1 MLKLVWIP
9 KKYKNFSVRE
19 IVEEAESI
27 LKECKEAEKENAQL
41 YADLIVLQNQ
51 IANLTEEQARKNLA
65 VMIPWLE
72 RSGVKKL
79 WMEKRKKPLL

>member
-27 LKECKEAEKENAQL
+27 LKECKEAEKENARL

-65 VMIPWLE
+65 VMISWLE
-72 RSGVKKL
+72 SQFPSLKEV
-79 WMEKRKKPLL
+79 E

>member
-9 KKYKNFSVRE
+9 KKYKNFSVSE

-27 LKECKEAEKENAQL
+27 LKECKEAEKENARL
-41 YADLIVLQNQ
+41 YADLMVLQNQ
-51 IANLTEEQARKNLA
+51 IANLTEEQARKNLT

-72 RSGVKKL
+72 SQFPSLK
-79 WMEKRKKPLL
+79 ETE

>member
-27 LKECKEAEKENAQL
+27 LKECKEAEKENARL
-41 YADLIVLQNQ
+41 YADLMVLQNQ
-51 IANLTEEQARKNLA
+51 IANLTEEEARKNLS

-72 RSGVKKL
+72 SQFPSLKEV
-79 WMEKRKKPLL
+79 E

>member
-9 KKYKNFSVRE
+9 KKYKNFSVSE

-27 LKECKEAEKENAQL
+27 LKECKEAEKEARL
-41 YADLIVLQNQ
+41 YADLMVLQNQ

-65 VMIPWLE
+65 VIIPWLE
-72 RSGVKKL
+72 SQFPSLKEV
-79 WMEKRKKPLL
+79 E

>member
-27 LKECKEAEKENAQL
+27 LKECKEAEKENARL
-41 YADLIVLQNQ
+41 YADLMVLQNQ
-51 IANLTEEQARKNLA
+51 IANLTEEEARKNLA
-65 VMIPWLE
+65 VMIPCLE
-72 RSGVKKL
+72 SQFPSLKEV
-79 WMEKRKKPLL
+79 E

>member
-27 LKECKEAEKENAQL
+27 LKECKEAEKGNARL
-41 YADLIVLQNQ
+41 YADLMVLQNQ

-65 VMIPWLE
+65 ILIPWLE
-72 RSGVKKL
+72 NQLPSLK
-79 WMEKRKKPLL
+79 ETE

>member
-27 LKECKEAEKENAQL
+27 LKECKESEKENARL

-65 VMIPWLE
+65 VMISWLE
-72 RSGVKKL
+72 SQFPSLKEV
-79 WMEKRKKPLL
+79 E

>member
-1 MLKLVWIP
+1 MEMLKLVWIP

-27 LKECKEAEKENAQL
+27 LKECKDAEKENARL
-41 YADLIVLQNQ
+41 YADLMVLQNQ
-51 IANLTEEQARKNLA
+51 IANLTEEQARKNLE

-72 RSGVKKL
+72 SQFPSLK
-79 WMEKRKKPLL
+79 ETE

>member
-27 LKECKEAEKENAQL
+27 LKECKEAEKENARL
-41 YADLIVLQNQ
+41 YADLMVLQNQ

-72 RSGVKKL
+72 SQFPSLK
-79 WMEKRKKPLL
+79 ETE